1 MEEMSTRF
9 LKVCFAAIS
18 SLTIY
23 LWSCG
28 YSQLILGVKPDIIE
42 LAYEYEIN
50 PIEEVSINS
59 PTLDSLLTEV
69 DALEVEKIFK
79 GKTEADTIGL
89 SLTMDVVKLPDLSNI
104 FLIYLKEDK
113 IEENLVKGCQSQ
125 VWLIAT
131 EKEGN
136 VYFEADSDAIISKG
150 ICALLVKV
158 FNGQPASEIVKNNL
172 GFIEKIGLKEHLSP
186 NRSNGLVAMIKK
198 IKAFALVFSNT

>member
-1 MEEMSTRF
+1 MGVNESAEELVEDF
-9 LKVCFAAIS
+9 NLFED
-18 SLTIY
+18 
-23 LWSCG
+23 WSD
-28 YSQLILGVKPDIIE
+28 K
-42 LAYEYEIN
+42 YEYI
-50 PIEEVSINS
+50 I
-59 PTLDSLLTEV
+59 SL
-69 DALEVEKIFK
+69 
-79 GKTEADTIGL
+79 GK
-89 SLTMDVVKLPDLSNI
+89 DLSEMK
-104 FLIYLKEDK
+104 KEDK
-113 IEENLVKGCQSQ
+113 TEENLVKGCQSQ

-172 GFIEKIGLKEHLSP
+172 GFIDEIGLKEHLSP

>member
-1 MEEMSTRF
+1 MGVNESAEELVEDF
-9 LKVCFAAIS
+9 NLFED
-18 SLTIY
+18 
-23 LWSCG
+23 WSD
-28 YSQLILGVKPDIIE
+28 K
-42 LAYEYEIN
+42 YEYI
-50 PIEEVSINS
+50 I
-59 PTLDSLLTEV
+59 SL
-69 DALEVEKIFK
+69 
-79 GKTEADTIGL
+79 GK
-89 SLTMDVVKLPDLSNI
+89 DLSEMK
-104 FLIYLKEDK
+104 KEDK

-131 EKEGN
+131 EKDGN

-198 IKAFALVFSNT
+198 IKAYALVYSNT

>member
-1 MEEMSTRF
+1 MGVNESAEELVEDF
-9 LKVCFAAIS
+9 NLFED
-18 SLTIY
+18 
-23 LWSCG
+23 WSD
-28 YSQLILGVKPDIIE
+28 K
-42 LAYEYEIN
+42 YEYI
-50 PIEEVSINS
+50 I
-59 PTLDSLLTEV
+59 SL
-69 DALEVEKIFK
+69 
-79 GKTEADTIGL
+79 GK
-89 SLTMDVVKLPDLSNI
+89 DLSEMK
-104 FLIYLKEDK
+104 KEDK

-172 GFIEKIGLKEHLSP
+172 GFIERIGLKEHLSP

-198 IKAFALVFSNT
+198 IKAYALVYSNT

>member
-1 MEEMSTRF
+1 MGVNESAEELVEDF
-9 LKVCFAAIS
+9 NLFED
-18 SLTIY
+18 
-23 LWSCG
+23 WSD
-28 YSQLILGVKPDIIE
+28 K
-42 LAYEYEIN
+42 YEYI
-50 PIEEVSINS
+50 I
-59 PTLDSLLTEV
+59 SL
-69 DALEVEKIFK
+69 
-79 GKTEADTIGL
+79 GK
-89 SLTMDVVKLPDLSNI
+89 DLSEMK
-104 FLIYLKEDK
+104 KEDK